1 MNENKNTIHQN
12 SWDAVEG
19 ALKRKFIAIETYINK

>member
-19 ALKRKFIAIETYINK
+19 SLKGKFIAIKTDINK

>member
-19 ALKRKFIAIETYINK
+19 APKGYSYSYKNLH